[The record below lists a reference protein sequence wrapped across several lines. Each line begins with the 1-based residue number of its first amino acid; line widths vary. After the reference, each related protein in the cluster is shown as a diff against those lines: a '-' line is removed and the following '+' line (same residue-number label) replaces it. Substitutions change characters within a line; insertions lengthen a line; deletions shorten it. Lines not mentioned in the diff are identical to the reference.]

1 MMKILGDRTLAT
13 SRWLEMIERRYENR
27 AGNPSS
33 WYFASRSG
41 KRAAVLV
48 VPLTEH
54 TGKVVL
60 VRQYRVVLDAWV
72 LEFPAG
78 LVDDGEELETAAR
91 RELVEET
98 GYEGEILSIGAPVP
112 TSPGMTDELVSI
124 VTMRVG
130 EVPAR
135 AAAPEASEEI
145 EVLVLSMEEIGA
157 MIGGAATANQRLVI
171 DSRLYAW
178 WLGRMYSGIAN

>member
-1 MMKILGDRTLAT
+1 MKILGDERLAT
-13 SRWLEMIERRYENR
+13 SDWLEMIQRRYENR
-27 AGNPSS
+27 LGKPST
-33 WYFASRSG
+33 WYFASRTG

-48 VPLTEH
+48 VPLTEQ

-78 LVDDGEELETAAR
+78 LVDDGEGLETAAR

-98 GYEGEILSIGAPVP
+98 GYEGEIVSIGPPVP

-130 EVPAR
+130 EAPAR
-135 AAAPEASEEI
+135 PAAPEASEEI
-145 EVLVLSMEEIGA
+145 EVLALSMEELGT
-157 MIGGAATANQRLVI
+157 MIGGAATASPRLVI

-178 WLGRMYSGIAN
+178 WLGRMYSGSNA

>member
-1 MMKILGDRTLAT
+1 MKILGDRTLAT

-48 VPLTEH
+48 VPLTEE
-54 TGKVVL
+54 TGRVVL

-78 LVDDGEELETAAR
+78 LVDDGESIETAAH
-91 RELVEET
+91 RELAEET
-98 GYEGEILSIGAPVP
+98 GYEGEILTVGAPVP
-112 TSPGMTDELVSI
+112 TSPGMTDEMVSI

-130 EVPAR
+130 EAPTR

-145 EVLVLSMEEIGA
+145 EVLVLFMEELEIR
-157 MIGGAATANQRLVI
+157 ISGAAGAEPPLVI

-178 WLGRMYSGIAN
+178 WLGRKYSGSNA

>member
-1 MMKILGDRTLAT
+1 MKILGDERLAT
-13 SRWLEMIERRYENR
+13 SDWLEMIQRRYENR
-27 AGNPSS
+27 LGKPST
-33 WYFASRSG
+33 WYFASRTG

-48 VPLTEH
+48 VPLTEQ

-78 LVDDGEELETAAR
+78 LVDDGEGLETAAR

-98 GYEGEILSIGAPVP
+98 GYEGEIVSIGPPVP

-130 EVPAR
+130 EAPAR

-145 EVLVLSMEEIGA
+145 EVLALSIEELGT
-157 MIGGAATANQRLVI
+157 MIVGAATASPRLVI

-178 WLGRMYSGIAN
+178 WLGRMYSGSNA